1 MGLCFLFRVPYFLS
15 GEAPMNKQEKDVLRA
30 KYGHCKF
37 LFFLHLFAR
46 YVKDAFRRR
55 AQKILKKKSP

>member
-1 MGLCFLFRVPYFLS
+1 MT
-15 GEAPMNKQEKDVLRA
+15 EQEKDVLCTR
-30 KYGHCKF
+30 YGHCKF
-37 LFFLHLFAR
+37 LFFVHLFAR

>member
-1 MGLCFLFRVPYFLS
+1 
-15 GEAPMNKQEKDVLRA
+15 MNKQEKDVLRA